1 MEDMG
6 IRGDLH
12 LQPVE
17 GDKNSFEMPQAWY
30 TMSKQEKIAFCE
42 FIKAVRFPDGY
53 ASNISKCVAADKCKL
68 QGLKTHDCY
77 PAPKDITGW
86 PPRNNP

>member
-1 MEDMG
+1 MHIEKNIFDNLIGTFMNIAGKTKDTLNSRLDLEDMG

-42 FIKAVRFPDGY
+42 FIKGVRFPDPY
-53 ASNISKCVAADKCKL
+53 C
-68 QGLKTHDCY
+68 
-77 PAPKDITGW
+77 
-86 PPRNNP
+86 